1 MSAALCVECGGP
13 IDPLEDGHAA
23 HEPGCPVDLASED
36 WWCRCDAV
44 AHVRCCRWCAQQRP
58 VVEVPGQLDLL
69 GGVA

>member
-13 IDPLEDGHAA
+13 IDPLEDSHAA
-23 HEPGCPVDLASED
+23 HEPGCPVDPTSED
-36 WWCRCDAV
+36 GWCRCDAA
-44 AHVRCCRWCAQQRP
+44 AHARCCRWCAQQP